1 MFTSFSAALTGL
13 AANEVGVD
21 SVGTNL
27 ANLNTT
33 GYKSSVVS
41 FYDLVAQNLGLGN
54 GSSVGLGTGKP
65 RVTHEFTQGAI
76 QTTSGALDGAIQGDG
91 FFVVRDPSTGAVS
104 YTRAGNFKVDASGD
118 LMTATG
124 ERVQGWTMSNGVLNT
139 NGVISDI
146 VIPSGTLRAPLA
158 TSNMSLDINLD
169 ASATVGTAAA
179 SFTTPIEGVDSL
191 GVSHVLTVNFTK
203 TAANTWT
210 YAVTIPGAEVGAGT
224 AGTPF
229 PIPGAS
235 GTLTFSPNG
244 VLLTPPA
251 ASGVVPVDIAGL
263 KDGASDLKVNWSLYT
278 PDLVGRVT
286 QFAQQTAV
294 SAVAQDGI
302 AAAQLTHVS
311 LSDGGEILAQFS
323 NGKQV
328 AVAQLALASIRNPDS
343 LTSVGNNNFQ
353 VSSNTAIPAI
363 GTANTGGRGN
373 VLSGAL
379 ESSTVDIAHE
389 FTSLIVYQRGY
400 EAAAKVITTTDTLT
414 QDTMN
419 LKTQ

>member
-1 MFTSFSAALTGL
+1 M
-13 AANEVGVD
+13 
-21 SVGTNL
+21 
-27 ANLNTT
+27 
-33 GYKSSVVS
+33 
-41 FYDLVAQNLGLGN
+41 
-54 GSSVGLGTGKP
+54 
-65 RVTHEFTQGAI
+65 
-76 QTTSGALDGAIQGDG
+76 
-91 FFVVRDPSTGAVS
+91 
-104 YTRAGNFKVDASGD
+104 
-118 LMTATG
+118 
-124 ERVQGWTMSNGVLNT
+124 
-139 NGVISDI
+139 
-146 VIPSGTLRAPLA
+146 
-158 TSNMSLDINLD
+158 DINLD
-169 ASATVGTAAA
+169 ASATVGTGAA
-179 SFTTPIEGVDSL
+179 SFTTPIEVVDSL

-244 VLLTPPA
+244 VLLTPPPPPPA
-251 ASGVVPVDIAGL
+251 TNGVVPVAVAGL
-263 KDGASDLKVNWSLYT
+263 KDGAADLNVTWSLYT

-343 LTSVGNNNFQ
+343 LTSVGDNNFQ

-419 LKTQ
+419 LKQQ